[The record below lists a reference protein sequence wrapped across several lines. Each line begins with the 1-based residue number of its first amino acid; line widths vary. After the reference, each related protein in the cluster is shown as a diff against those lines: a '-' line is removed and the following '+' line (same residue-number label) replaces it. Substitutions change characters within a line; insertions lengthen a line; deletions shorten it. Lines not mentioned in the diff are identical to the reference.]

1 MPRVGD
7 EGVCDFLA
15 DRSRQVQDLAVG
27 DFCLWCGG
35 WSGVNGG
42 HAIMYM
48 VDKVSSSKCDWV
60 TFNTGQGVGNHPDF
74 AAGYPKQKRYTQMRL
89 CSTTEKVADPAWLWI
104 VFKIQAGG
112 HKDHTP
118 EMMYDVALPALMGI
132 LSCARVRSAR
142 ASRTP
147 TCAGDPQQAACVI
160 TVAFSPLLQPSAP
173 WI

>member
-1 MPRVGD
+1 
-7 EGVCDFLA
+7 
-15 DRSRQVQDLAVG
+15 
-27 DFCLWCGG
+27 
-35 WSGVNGG
+35 
-42 HAIMYM
+42 MYM

-118 EMMYDVALPALMGI
+118 EMMYDVALPALVGDT
-132 LSCARVRSAR
+132 LVRVCEVSKSIEKTR
-142 ASRTP
+142 
-147 TCAGDPQQAACVI
+147 CAGASAKRRVCYRCILTAA
-160 TVAFSPLLQPSAP
+160 
-173 WI
+173 